1 MPLWSGASTNGWI
14 LSEQVSGLASH
25 GLKLPLFACFQK
37 VWGVL
42 VLYFIFFSV
51 FFFFFLKDNWFT
63 EFCCFLS
70 NLSMNQPQIYIY
82 LLFLEPPS
90 HLPPHPTP

>member
-1 MPLWSGASTNGWI
+1 MNEVPVPLWSGASTNGWI

-51 FFFFFLKDNWFT
+51 FFFFF
-63 EFCCFLS
+63 EG
-70 NLSMNQPQIYIY
+70 
-82 LLFLEPPS
+82 
-90 HLPPHPTP
+90 